1 MVISVCALF
10 AAAAP
15 ADAQTV
21 TIAADAALYGYE
33 IDDVFFTLTRTGAT
47 TAALT
52 VNVTMTQA
60 DQYLR
65 SAHLNSTATFA
76 IGSTTVGLSFRK
88 FQFQPV
94 GATQSGNLTATVA
107 TGTGYTVGMPASAST
122 RMVVLTPAVTVRL
135 ERAAYRFEEGAGGAQ
150 VVLVART
157 EPGLPR
163 PNRTFQVSLSSRA
176 QTASSVT
183 DYTSLTEQVDILAAD
198 FVAVGNVWEARTGVA
213 VVIAD
218 DTTDES
224 DETFDVY
231 LSAGPALPARA
242 HVVRTDGTACPST
255 TGGAACASTATI
267 VDDDGTPA
275 AVRNLSFMPADGAV
289 AVSWELPS
297 DDGGSA
303 VTGLQY
309 RVSGDGG
316 TTWSPDWTA
325 IADGTDA
332 GSDAADETAVTV
344 SGLANGTVHTFA
356 VRALNANGNGTTA
369 DGTAT
374 PLAPVTVTV
383 AAAAGAYGHELDQVE
398 YTLTRTG
405 ATAGTLTVNVTMTQE
420 QSYLGTAHLSQEVAF
435 SAGATTAGLSF
446 QSFQYQPGGAT
457 QSGNLTANV
466 ATGTG
471 YNVGTPASAST
482 RMVVL
487 DPAVTVRLERASYRF
502 EEGAGG
508 AQVVL
513 VARTEPGLP
522 RPNRTFQVSLLSQ
535 EQTASSGTDYTS
547 LSEQVDILAADFVA
561 VANVWEARKGVAVVI
576 ADDATDESD
585 ETFDVYLSAGTALP
599 ARAHVVRADG
609 NACPST
615 TGGAAC
621 ASTATIVDDDGTP
634 AAVRNLS
641 FMPADGAVAVSWELP
656 SDDGGSAVTGLQYRV
671 SDDGGTT
678 WSPDWTA
685 IADGTDT
692 GSDAAD
698 ETAVTVSGLANGTVH
713 TFAVRALNANGNG
726 TTADGTATPATT
738 VTVTVAAGAG
748 AYGHEIDDVFFTLTR
763 TGATTAALTVNVTM
777 TQADQYLRSTHLNS
791 TATFA
796 IGSTTAGLSFRK
808 FQFQPGGAT
817 QSGNLTATVATGT
830 GYTVG
835 TPASVSTR
843 MVVPTPAA
851 TVRLERASY
860 RFEEGTGGAQVVLVA
875 RTEPGLPRP
884 NRTFQ
889 VILSSGEQTASSVT
903 DYTSLSGEVDILA
916 ADFAAVGNVWE
927 ARKGVAVVIADDTT
941 DESDETFD
949 VYLTTGPAL
958 PTRVHVVRADGTACP
973 STDGGAACASTATI
987 VDDDGTPAAVRNLS
1001 FMPADGA
1008 VAVSWELPSDDGGS
1022 AVTGLQYRVSGDGG
1036 TTWSP
1041 DWTAIADGTDAGS
1054 DVADE
1059 TAVTVS
1065 SLPNAVE
1072 HTFAV
1077 RALNAN
1083 GNGAEASG
1091 TATPAGATPPTTVV
1105 EPMEFDVPQ
1114 MTTVHVESAA
1124 ATRVSVTAGNLG
1136 GGALEV
1142 TEDMLADELEVE
1154 VERGPLTGTGV
1165 MVPLARR
1172 SRVVM
1177 MVAVSADSA
1186 AMSAPAPPGTRTPAN
1201 QKVAEIDAPSGTIV
1215 CLPYDRFRSGDPVL
1229 YRFDGSRW
1237 ESSSVTDQH
1246 VSGGK
1251 VCGTV
1256 SRTSPFTHFRT
1267 IVPRQSPGT
1276 NTAATGAPAI
1286 SGTAM
1291 VGEALTAVTSGIAD
1305 ANGKTNAERGDAGY
1319 AFTYQWV
1326 RVDSSDDE
1334 TDIPMATGSMYTL
1347 AAADQGNRIKVKV
1360 RFTDDAGNAEGPL
1373 TSAVH
1378 PTSGTVAAAMA
1389 GSCAVPGLA
1398 DRTLVWTGV
1407 VTVGMGTVGA
1417 DTVYGYLTSGG
1428 SSAGG
1433 LSDTTFSVGTNN
1445 YLIDDVFVM
1454 DAGSNVG
1461 RILFGLTAALDD
1473 ADKALLRL
1481 HVCDQGFDFSA
1492 STISLLN
1499 HFYPLGSLNSL
1510 DWSSATTRTLYLSV
1524 PSTAN
1529 SRATGAPDISGT
1541 ARVGETLTASTADIG
1556 DTNGLSTVSYSYQ
1569 WIQVDGS
1576 DETEI
1581 SGETGSTYVL
1591 RAADEGKSV
1600 KVKVSF
1606 QDDDGHDEE
1615 RPSAA
1620 YPTGGTVQPV
1630 GAVTIQATDATVD
1643 EGDDTEF
1650 VFGLSAAAPGAGL
1663 TVSFTVAH
1671 QDFVTGRPH
1680 VASAQRGERTVS
1692 FAANATTTTVT
1703 IPTIDVDDLV
1713 SADSELRVTLT
1724 DGQGYSVGTPDEA
1737 VVTITDTTV
1746 ATVSFAGGCA
1756 PRDVTEADGSIG
1768 FTLRVDPDVGFA
1780 FGIGFSTRNGTAS
1793 AGSDYTDTA
1802 STLPFA
1808 ALARTA
1814 SVQQVPILQDTE
1826 LEATEDFDVVLARS
1840 GGLDEDIVID
1850 RCTGSLSGT
1859 ASSVQVD
1866 IADDDEAVL
1875 LLAAPAQV
1883 DEGDAI
1889 EVTVMAQ
1896 DATCPIPFA
1905 FSVTVTPSGDTD
1917 GLDDAAVQTVDF
1929 IGCEESD
1936 VASFDTTNDLRKS
1949 ADRSLTFTVAAPTSA
1964 DSRVSKVKLP
1974 AAATLDVTV
1983 QEDDVPAVSVTAAAN
1998 LVTTESGGTANF
2010 EVVLATQPSAN
2021 VTVTLTSSNTN
2032 EGTVSPGSLTFA
2044 DTDFDMVRTVTVTGE
2059 DDDIDDGD
2067 QDYEIAFAVTSTD
2080 LDYRNYAITPVE
2092 VSNQDDEPT
2101 PSLSADDVRVDES
2114 AGNADVVV
2122 ALSGASSRNVTVAWL
2137 ASTETGD
2144 SAAAGADYTAASA
2157 AVTVTIA
2164 AGNTSTTVSVP
2175 ILQDRI
2181 DEQDEFFTVTLSDAG
2196 PSGAVTIADATARV
2210 TITDDDEPPALQF
2223 MVSPS
2228 SIAENGR
2235 STVTVSTGSGST
2247 FADEQTIDLTLGG
2260 TATLTDDYTIGST
2273 TLTLPAGSGSTT
2285 STVTTTIDAL
2295 DDITDEPDETV
2306 TVDARHAGAA
2316 LGTQQTITITDD
2328 DDPPGVRVADTSA
2341 DEGDLLSFTI
2351 TVSPASG
2358 KRVLVN
2364 WATSLATDD
2373 TAELDH
2379 MVGDRVDG
2387 VVVNRPLADDF
2398 TAVMETA
2405 LTFEPGESERVVT
2418 VASLQDAT
2426 DEFDETFSVTL
2437 TLPADANATLADA
2450 TARGT
2455 IVDDDPLPVLS
2466 VADQSVLETLG
2477 QNARLLVTASRA
2489 TEKYAIARIENRIGP
2504 TDTGT
2509 TADYFLLSSGPFGQ
2523 RFDHGTSETMVTF
2536 WIINDRL
2543 DEDDETVTAGTA
2555 AGGPQ
2560 HHRSERGPGHDHDHR
2575 RRRAAGGECGGGA
2588 GERGRRDRV
2597 HGDAGRAERARAAG
2611 GLGDLGGERRQ
2622 RAAGRLH
2629 RGGRH
2634 ADLRRR
2640 GHGHEL
2646 HGGDGRG

>member
-15 ADAQTV
+15 AYAQTV

-60 DQYLR
+60 DQYLM

-76 IGSTTVGLSFRK
+76 IGSTTAGLSFRR
-88 FQFQPV
+88 FQFQPG

-122 RMVVLTPAVTVRL
+122 RMVVLNPAVTVRL
-135 ERAAYRFEEGAGGAQ
+135 ERAAYRFEEGTGGAE

-163 PNRTFQVSLSSRA
+163 PNRTFQVSLLSRA

-198 FVAVGNVWEARTGVA
+198 FVAVGNVWEARKGVA

-231 LSAGPALPARA
+231 LSAGPALPTRA

-332 GSDAADETAVTV
+332 GSDVADETAVTV

-685 IADGTDT
+685 IADGTDA

-973 STDGGAACASTATI
+973 STAGGAACASTATI

-1165 MVPLARR
+1165 MVPLALR

-1177 MVAVSADSA
+1177 MVAVSDDSA

-1237 ESSSVTDQH
+1237 ESSSVTDQY

-1276 NTAATGAPAI
+1276 NTAATGVPAI

-1291 VGEALTAVTSGIAD
+1291 VDEALTAVTSGIAD

-1334 TDIPMATGSMYTL
+1334 TDIPTATGSMYTL

-1373 TSAVH
+1373 TSAVY

-1389 GSCAVPGLA
+1389 GSCAVPSLA

-1407 VTVGMGTVGA
+1407 VTVAMETLGLDPT
-1417 DTVYGYLTSGG
+1417 YGYFSSGG
-1428 SSAGG
+1428 FSAGG

-1445 YLIDDVFVM
+1445 YMIDDVLVTTS
-1454 DAGSNVG
+1454 GSNIG

-1481 HVCDQGFDFSA
+1481 HVCNDGFDFSA
-1492 STISLLN
+1492 STITLLN

-1510 DWSSATTRTLYLSV
+1510 DWSSVTTRTLYLSV

-1529 SRATGAPDISGT
+1529 SRATGAPAISGT
-1541 ARVGETLTASTADIG
+1541 ARVGETLTAATADIG

-1591 RAADEGKSV
+1591 RAADEGKSI

-1620 YPTGGTVQPV
+1620 YPTVGTVQPV

-1814 SVQQVPILQDTE
+1814 GVQQVPILQDTE

-1859 ASSVQVD
+1859 ESSVQVD

-1889 EVTVMAQ
+1889 EVTVTAQ

-2044 DTDFDMVRTVTVTGE
+2044 DTDFDMVRTVTVTGV
-2059 DDDIDDGD
+2059 DDDVDDGD

-2080 LDYRNYAITPVE
+2080 SDYHNYAITPVE
-2092 VSNQDDEPT
+2092 VSNHDDEPT
-2101 PSLSADDVRVDES
+2101 PTLSADDVTVDES
-2114 AGNADVVV
+2114 AGNVDVVV
-2122 ALSGASSRNVTVAWL
+2122 ALSGASSRNVTVAWA

-2144 SAAAGADYTAASA
+2144 SAAAGADYTAAGA

-2164 AGNTSTTVSVP
+2164 AGT
-2175 ILQDRI
+2175 RRR
-2181 DEQDEFFTVTLSDAG
+2181 
-2196 PSGAVTIADATARV
+2196 PSAC
-2210 TITDDDEPPALQF
+2210 
-2223 MVSPS
+2223 
-2228 SIAENGR
+2228 R
-2235 STVTVSTGSGST
+2235 SCRTGS
-2247 FADEQTIDLTLGG
+2247 
-2260 TATLTDDYTIGST
+2260 
-2273 TLTLPAGSGSTT
+2273 T
-2285 STVTTTIDAL
+2285 S
-2295 DDITDEPDETV
+2295 
-2306 TVDARHAGAA
+2306 R
-2316 LGTQQTITITDD
+2316 
-2328 DDPPGVRVADTSA
+2328 TS
-2341 DEGDLLSFTI
+2341 S
-2351 TVSPASG
+2351 SP
-2358 KRVLVN
+2358 
-2364 WATSLATDD
+2364 
-2373 TAELDH
+2373 
-2379 MVGDRVDG
+2379 
-2387 VVVNRPLADDF
+2387 
-2398 TAVMETA
+2398 
-2405 LTFEPGESERVVT
+2405 
-2418 VASLQDAT
+2418 
-2426 DEFDETFSVTL
+2426 
-2437 TLPADANATLADA
+2437 
-2450 TARGT
+2450 
-2455 IVDDDPLPVLS
+2455 
-2466 VADQSVLETLG
+2466 
-2477 QNARLLVTASRA
+2477 
-2489 TEKYAIARIENRIGP
+2489 
-2504 TDTGT
+2504 
-2509 TADYFLLSSGPFGQ
+2509 
-2523 RFDHGTSETMVTF
+2523 
-2536 WIINDRL
+2536 
-2543 DEDDETVTAGTA
+2543 
-2555 AGGPQ
+2555 
-2560 HHRSERGPGHDHDHR
+2560 
-2575 RRRAAGGECGGGA
+2575 
-2588 GERGRRDRV
+2588 
-2597 HGDAGRAERARAAG
+2597 
-2611 GLGDLGGERRQ
+2611 
-2622 RAAGRLH
+2622 
-2629 RGGRH
+2629 
-2634 ADLRRR
+2634 
-2640 GHGHEL
+2640 
-2646 HGGDGRG
+2646 

>member
-1 MVISVCALF
+1 MCGAARRAPGLLAACALAAAALF

-15 ADAQTV
+15 AYAQTV
-21 TIAADAALYGYE
+21 TIAADAAAYGYE
-33 IDDVFFTLTRTGAT
+33 IDEVFFTLTRTGAT

-60 DQYLR
+60 HQYLR

-76 IGSTTVGLSFRK
+76 IGSMTAGLRFRS
-88 FQFQPV
+88 FQFQPG
-94 GATQSGNLTATVA
+94 GAPPSGNLTATVA
-107 TGTGYTVGMPASAST
+107 TGTGYTVGTPASAAT
-122 RMVVLTPAVTVRL
+122 RMVVLDPAVKVRL
-135 ERAAYRFEEGAGGAQ
+135 ERASYRFEEGAGGAE

-163 PNRTFQVSLSSRA
+163 PNRTFQVSLLSQGR
-176 QTASSVT
+176 TASSGR
-183 DYTSLTEQVDILAAD
+183 DYTSLSEQVGILAAD
-198 FVAVGNVWEARTGVA
+198 FVAVGNAWEARTGVA
-213 VVIAD
+213 VAIAD
-218 DTTDES
+218 DATDES

-231 LSAGPALPARA
+231 LASGAGLPARV
-242 HVVRTDGTACPST
+242 HVVRADGTACPAT
-255 TGGAACASTATI
+255 TGGSACAVTATI

-303 VTGLQY
+303 VTALQY

-325 IADGTDA
+325 IADGPDA

-405 ATAGTLTVNVTMTQE
+405 ATAGTLTVDVTMTQE
-420 QSYLGTAHLSQEVAF
+420 QSYLRTAHLSQEVAF
-435 SAGATTAGLSF
+435 SAGATTAVLSF
-446 QSFQYQPGGAT
+446 RSFQFQPGGAT
-457 QSGNLTANV
+457 QSGNLTATV

-471 YNVGTPASAST
+471 YNVGTPASAAT

-487 DPAVTVRLERASYRF
+487 NPAVKVRLERASYRF

-508 AQVVL
+508 AEVVL

-522 RPNRTFQVSLLSQ
+522 RANRTFQVSLLSQ
-535 EQTASSGTDYTS
+535 VQTASSGTDYTS

-561 VANVWEARKGVAVVI
+561 VGNVWEARKSVAVAI

-585 ETFDVYLSAGTALP
+585 ETFGVYLAAGPALP
-599 ARAHVVRADG
+599 ARVHVVRADG
-609 NACPST
+609 TACPST
-615 TGGAAC
+615 TGGTAC
-621 ASTATIVDDDGTP
+621 AVTATIVDDDGTP

-656 SDDGGSAVTGLQYRV
+656 SDDGGSAVTALQYRV

-685 IADGTDT
+685 IADGPDA

-713 TFAVRALNANGNG
+713 TFAVRALNVNGNG
-726 TTADGTATPATT
+726 TTADGTATPAAT
-738 VTVTVAAGAG
+738 VTVTVAAAAG
-748 AYGHEIDDVFFTLTR
+748 AYGHELDQVEYTLTR
-763 TGATTAALTVNVTM
+763 TGATAGTLTVNVTM
-777 TQADQYLRSTHLNS
+777 TQEQSYLRTAHLS
-791 TATFA
+791 QEVAFSA
-796 IGSTTAGLSFRK
+796 GATTAVLSFRS
-808 FQFQPGGAT
+808 FQFQPGGAPP
-817 QSGNLTATVATGT
+817 SGNLTATVATGT
-830 GYTVG
+830 GYAVG
-835 TPASVSTR
+835 TPASAATR
-843 MVVPTPAA
+843 MVVLDPAVK
-851 TVRLERASY
+851 VRLERASY
-860 RFEEGTGGAQVVLVA
+860 RFEEGAGGAEVVLVA

-889 VILSSGEQTASSVT
+889 VSLLSQARTASSGR
-903 DYTSLSGEVDILA
+903 DFTSLSEQVDILA
-916 ADFAAVGNVWE
+916 ADFVAVGNVWE
-927 ARKGVAVVIADDTT
+927 ARKSVAVVIADDES

-949 VYLTTGPAL
+949 VYLSAGTAL
-958 PTRVHVVRADGTACP
+958 PARAHVVRADGTACP
-973 STDGGAACASTATI
+973 STLGGSACAATATI

-1022 AVTGLQYRVSGDGG
+1022 AVTALQYRVSGDGG

-1041 DWTAIADGTDAGS
+1041 DWTAIADGPDAGS
-1054 DVADE
+1054 DAADE

-1186 AMSAPAPPGTRTPAN
+1186 AMSAPAPPGTQTPAN

-1334 TDIPMATGSMYTL
+1334 TDIPMATGGMYTL

-1389 GSCAVPGLA
+1389 GTCAVPGLA

-1417 DTVYGYLTSGG
+1417 DTAYGYLTSAG

-1433 LSDTTFSVGTNN
+1433 LSDRTFSVGTNN

-1454 DAGSNVG
+1454 DAGSNIG

-1481 HVCDQGFDFSA
+1481 HVCHQGFDFSA
-1492 STISLLN
+1492 STITRRN

-1529 SRATGAPDISGT
+1529 SRATGAPAISGT
-1541 ARVGETLTASTADIG
+1541 ARVGETLTASTSDIG

-1581 SGETGSTYVL
+1581 SGETGITYVL

-1620 YPTGGTVQPV
+1620 YPTVGTVQPV
-1630 GAVTIQATDATVD
+1630 GAVTIRATDATVD
-1643 EGDDTEF
+1643 EGDDAEF

-1663 TVSFTVAH
+1663 TVSFTVEH

-1713 SADSELRVTLT
+1713 SEDSELRVTLT
-1724 DGQGYSVGTPDEA
+1724 DGLGYRVGTADEA
-1737 VVTITDTTV
+1737 VVTIADTTV

-1756 PRDVTEADGSIG
+1756 PRDVTEADGNIG

-1793 AGSDYTDTA
+1793 AGSDYTDTV
-1802 STLPFA
+1802 STVPFA

-1814 SVQQVPILQDTE
+1814 GVQQVPILQDEE

-1840 GGLDEDIVID
+1840 GGLDEAILID
-1850 RCTGSLSGT
+1850 TCTGSLSGT

-1875 LLAAPAQV
+1875 VLAAPAQV

-1889 EVTVMAQ
+1889 EVMVTAQ

-1905 FSVTVTPSGDTD
+1905 FSVTVTPSGDTG
-1917 GLDDAAVQTVDF
+1917 GLDDDAVQTVAF
-1929 IGCEESD
+1929 SSCEESD
-1936 VASFDTTNDLRKS
+1936 VASFDTTNDRSKS
-1949 ADRSLTFTVAAPTSA
+1949 ADRSLTFTVAPPMST
-1964 DSRVSKVKLP
+1964 DSLVSKVKLP
-1974 AAATLDVTV
+1974 AAATLEVTV
-1983 QEDDVPAVSVTAAAN
+1983 QEDDVPAVSVTKAAT
-1998 LVTTESGGTANF
+1998 LMTTESGGTANF

-2021 VTVTLTSSNTN
+2021 VTVNLASSDTD
-2032 EGTVSPGSLTFA
+2032 EGMVSPEALTFA
-2044 DTDFDMVRTVTVTGE
+2044 AADFDVVRTVTVTGV
-2059 DDDIDDGD
+2059 DDDVDDDD
-2067 QDYEIAFAVTSTD
+2067 QDYEITFAVTSTD
-2080 LDYRNYAITPVE
+2080 SDYHNYAITPVE
-2092 VSNQDDEPT
+2092 VSNRDDEPT
-2101 PSLSADDVRVDES
+2101 PTLSVGDVTVAES
-2114 AGNADVVV
+2114 AGSAAVVV
-2122 ALSGASSRNVTVAWL
+2122 ELSGASSRNVTVAWL
-2137 ASTETGD
+2137 ASTEAGD

-2164 AGNTSTTVSVP
+2164 AGRTATTVSVP

-2181 DEQDEFFTVTLSDAG
+2181 DEQDESFTVTLSDAG

-2210 TITDDDEPPALQF
+2210 TITDDDAAPALQF
-2223 MVSPS
+2223 TVSPT
-2228 SIAENGR
+2228 SIAETGR
-2235 STVTVSTGSGST
+2235 ATVTVSTGSGST
-2247 FADEQTIDLTLGG
+2247 YASAQTITLALGG
-2260 TATLTDDYTIGST
+2260 TATLTDDYTIGTT

-2285 STVTTTIDAL
+2285 ATVTTTIAAV
-2295 DDITDEPDETV
+2295 DDTADEDDETV
-2306 TVDARHAGAA
+2306 TVDATHGGAV
-2316 LGTQQTITITDD
+2316 LGTRHTITITDN
-2328 DDPPGVRVADTSA
+2328 DDPPQVRISDVSA
-2341 DEGDLLSFTI
+2341 EEGDDLTFTI
-2351 TVSPASG
+2351 TVSPESG

-2364 WATSLATDD
+2364 WATSLAADD

-2379 MVGDRVDG
+2379 
-2387 VVVNRPLADDF
+2387 
-2398 TAVMETA
+2398 
-2405 LTFEPGESERVVT
+2405 
-2418 VASLQDAT
+2418 VA
-2426 DEFDETFSVTL
+2426 
-2437 TLPADANATLADA
+2437 
-2450 TARGT
+2450 G
-2455 IVDDDPLPVLS
+2455 
-2466 VADQSVLETLG
+2466 
-2477 QNARLLVTASRA
+2477 
-2489 TEKYAIARIENRIGP
+2489 
-2504 TDTGT
+2504 DTGGRSWYRCGLGRRLHGGAGDG
-2509 TADYFLLSSGPFGQ
+2509 ADLRPRRHGAGGHRGLAGGRDRRVRRNLLGDADPAGRGQ
-2523 RFDHGTSETMVTF
+2523 RD
-2536 WIINDRL
+2536 
-2543 DEDDETVTAGTA
+2543 AGRRHR
-2555 AGGPQ
+2555 AG
-2560 HHRSERGPGHDHDHR
+2560 HHRGR
-2575 RRRAAGGECGGGA
+2575 RPAAGGEH
-2588 GERGRRDRV
+2588 RRPVRS
-2597 HGDAGRAERARAAG
+2597 
-2611 GLGDLGGERRQ
+2611 
-2622 RAAGRLH
+2622 
-2629 RGGRH
+2629 GGRW
-2634 ADLRRR
+2634 RRPTDSR
-2640 GHGHEL
+2640 
-2646 HGGDGRG
+2646 

>member
-1 MVISVCALF
+1 MNRFCVRTSGVGKRYIVPNYAREQRAGRGSEPGRCGAARRAAGLLAACALAAAALF

-15 ADAQTV
+15 AYAQTV

-76 IGSTTVGLSFRK
+76 IGSTTAGLSFRK
-88 FQFQPV
+88 FQFQPG

-183 DYTSLTEQVDILAAD
+183 DYTSLSEEVDILAAD
-198 FVAVGNVWEARTGVA
+198 FVAVGNVWEARKGVA

-231 LSAGPALPARA
+231 LSAGPALPTRA

-332 GSDAADETAVTV
+332 GSDVADETAVTV

-487 DPAVTVRLERASYRF
+487 DPAVKVRLERASYRF

-561 VANVWEARKGVAVVI
+561 VGNVWEARKGVAVVI

-685 IADGTDT
+685 IADGTDA
-692 GSDAAD
+692 GSDVAD

-738 VTVTVAAGAG
+738 VTVTVAAAAG

-835 TPASVSTR
+835 TPASASTR

-889 VILSSGEQTASSVT
+889 VILSSRAQTASSVT
-903 DYTSLSGEVDILA
+903 DYTSLSLSGEVDILA

-958 PTRVHVVRADGTACP
+958 PTRVHVVRADGNACP

-1165 MVPLARR
+1165 MVPLALR

-1177 MVAVSADSA
+1177 MVAVSDDSA

-1237 ESSSVTDQH
+1237 ESSSVTDQY

-1267 IVPRQSPGT
+1267 IVPRQSPAT
-1276 NTAATGAPAI
+1276 NTAATGVPAI

-1291 VGEALTAVTSGIAD
+1291 VDEALTAVTSGIAD

-1334 TDIPMATGSMYTL
+1334 TDIQTATGSMYTL

-1373 TSAVH
+1373 TSAVY

-1389 GSCAVPGLA
+1389 GSCAVPSLA

-1407 VTVGMGTVGA
+1407 VTVAMETLGLDPT
-1417 DTVYGYLTSGG
+1417 YGYFSSGG
-1428 SSAGG
+1428 FSAGG

-1445 YLIDDVFVM
+1445 YMIDDVLVTTS
-1454 DAGSNVG
+1454 GSNIG

-1481 HVCDQGFDFSA
+1481 HVCNDGFDFSA
-1492 STISLLN
+1492 STITRLN

-1510 DWSSATTRTLYLSV
+1510 DWSSVTTRTLYLSV

-1541 ARVGETLTASTADIG
+1541 ARVGETLTAATTNIG

-1591 RAADEGKSV
+1591 RAADEGKSI

-1620 YPTGGTVQPV
+1620 YPTVGTVQPV

-1814 SVQQVPILQDTE
+1814 GVQQVPILQDAE

-1875 LLAAPAQV
+1875 LVAAPAQV

-2164 AGNTSTTVSVP
+2164 AGNTATTVSVP

-2210 TITDDDEPPALQF
+2210 TITDDDAAPALQF
-2223 MVSPS
+2223 TASPL
-2228 SIAENGR
+2228 SIAEDGR

-2247 FADEQTIDLTLGG
+2247 FADEQTIGLTLGG

-2273 TLTLPAGSGSTT
+2273 TLTLPAGSRSTT
-2285 STVTTTIDAL
+2285 STVTTTIDAV

-2306 TVDARHAGAA
+2306 TVAARHAGAA
-2316 LGTQQTITITDD
+2316 LGTQQTITIEDD
-2328 DDPPGVRVADTSA
+2328 DDPPLVRVADTSA
-2341 DEGDLLSFTI
+2341 DEGAPLSFTI

-2364 WATSLATDD
+2364 WATSLAAGD

-2379 MVGDRVDG
+2379 VAGEAVDG
-2387 VVVNRPLADDF
+2387 IIADVALADDF

-2405 LTFEPGESERVVT
+2405 LTFGAGDTSRVVT

-2455 IVDDDPLPVLS
+2455 IVDDDPLPVWS
-2466 VADQSVLETLG
+2466 IADQSVLESVASFG
-2477 QNARLLVTASRA
+2477 RLLVTASRVS
-2489 TEKYAIARIENRIGP
+2489 EKGAFVRVIYSSPGRF
-2504 TDTGT
+2504 TS
-2509 TADYFLLSSGPFGQ
+2509 TADDYNFPS
-2523 RFDHGTSETMVTF
+2523 VT
-2536 WIINDRL
+2536 
-2543 DEDDETVTAGTA
+2543 
-2555 AGGPQ
+2555 
-2560 HHRSERGPGHDHDHR
+2560 
-2575 RRRAAGGECGGGA
+2575 
-2588 GERGRRDRV
+2588 
-2597 HGDAGRAERARAAG
+2597 
-2611 GLGDLGGERRQ
+2611 
-2622 RAAGRLH
+2622 
-2629 RGGRH
+2629 
-2634 ADLRRR
+2634 
-2640 GHGHEL
+2640 
-2646 HGGDGRG
+2646 